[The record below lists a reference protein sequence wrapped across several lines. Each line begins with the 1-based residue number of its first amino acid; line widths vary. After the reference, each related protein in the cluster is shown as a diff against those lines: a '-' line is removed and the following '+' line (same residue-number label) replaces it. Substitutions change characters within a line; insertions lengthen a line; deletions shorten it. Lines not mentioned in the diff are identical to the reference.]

1 MAEIAT
7 TPMIY
12 GALANVMAE
21 IGAIGKNKRN
31 SQQGFMYRGVDDVMN
46 ALNPI
51 LVKNR
56 VILTTEVLE
65 QTREERQTAKGGTL
79 LYSICKIRFTFFAED
94 GSNVSSI
101 ILGEGMDSGDK
112 ASNKAMSV
120 AYKYAFFQMFC
131 IPTEEMADPDSESH
145 DLKAQEPKPVF
156 TPASLEQIKKMN
168 DFVDAYADMCE
179 NATSV
184 DIWNNLKAKYKF
196 SHTSDI
202 SSEMADKIIEQ
213 VETWYK
219 KKKEADA

>member
-1 MAEIAT
+1 MAETAQA
-7 TPMIY
+7 PMIY

-21 IGAIGKNKRN
+21 VGSIGKNKKN
-31 SQQGFMYRGVDDVMN
+31 QQQGFMYRGVDDVMN

-65 QTREERQTAKGGTL
+65 QTREERQTLKGGTL
-79 LYSICKIRFTFFAED
+79 LYSICKVRFTFYAED

-131 IPTEEMADPDSESH
+131 IPTEEMVDPDTEVPAPSKKRNAKEVI
-145 DLKAQEPKPVF
+145 DETKLNALKAL
-156 TPASLEQIKKMN
+156 LEEKSIVKTTVCKLYKVN
-168 DFVDAYADMCE
+168 ELEELTE
-179 NATSV
+179 NQHANIV
-184 DIWNNLKAKYKF
+184 KNI
-196 SHTSDI
+196 
-202 SSEMADKIIEQ
+202 DKIKEKQ
-213 VETWYK
+213 EEEK
-219 KKKEADA
+219 KNE